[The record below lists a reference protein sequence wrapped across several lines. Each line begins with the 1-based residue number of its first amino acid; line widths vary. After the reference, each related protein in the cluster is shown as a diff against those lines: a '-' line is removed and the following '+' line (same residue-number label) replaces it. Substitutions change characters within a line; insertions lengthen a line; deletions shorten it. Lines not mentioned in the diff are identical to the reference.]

1 MLRPRNGTALRPA
14 VPVEALLET
23 LDATARPVD
32 GRPVRQ
38 QLTVDHPLQPFGP
51 ANFTVPDPSSTEPFS
66 FDRAAL
72 RGARA
77 QRRRTLPAPAPY
89 ADVLLDPLPADRAV
103 ELTELYRFFNHP
115 VRALLKARA
124 GLSSWAGDE
133 PDDEQIPVELVGL
146 GRYAVGERMLQS
158 HLRGTDLDVLA
169 AAEWRRG
176 AVPPRELGAQV
187 VGELRVE
194 VGAVAAAAASWTDRP
209 AERVD
214 LVVDLDRVRVVGSVD
229 GVRDGTVVRVVFSR
243 PSAKHRLQAWVEL
256 LALSASRPEREWRA
270 VVVGRK
276 GQFELGPVTP
286 EFARLVL
293 ADLVDLQGTG
303 LRTLIPFA
311 PLTAYEY
318 ALLDLRGTLKDDLKR
333 VEEQW
338 GRDRDP
344 LWERVLGPGAD
355 LDALMA
361 EAALPG
367 EGRPHR
373 EGESRFGSL
382 ARRVFVPLLRVQ
394 GR

>member
-1 MLRPRNGTALRPA
+1 
-14 VPVEALLET
+14 
-23 LDATARPVD
+23 VD
-32 GRPVRQ
+32 EPG
-38 QLTVDHPLQPFGP
+38 
-51 ANFTVPDPSSTEPFS
+51 AEEPFS

-77 QRRRTLPAPAPY
+77 QRRPPLPAPAPF

-115 VRALLKARA
+115 VRALLKARG
-124 GLSSWAGDE
+124 GLSEGGRDE
-133 PDDEQIPVELVGL
+133 PEDEQIPVELVGL
-146 GRYAVGERMLQS
+146 DRWAVGERMLQA
-158 HLRGTDLDVLA
+158 HLRGADLDALA

-176 AVPPRELGAQV
+176 AVPPRELGAKV

-194 VGAVAAAAASWTDRP
+194 VGTVASAAAAWVDRP
-209 AERVD
+209 AERID
-214 LVVDLDRVRVVGSVD
+214 LLVDLDRVRVTGSVD
-229 GVRDGTVVRVVFSR
+229 GVRGDTVVRVVFSR
-243 PSAKHRLQAWVEL
+243 TSAKQRLQAWVEL
-256 LALSASRPEREWRA
+256 LALSASRPDQAWRS
-270 VVVGRK
+270 VVIGRK

-303 LRTLIPFA
+303 LRTLLPFA
-311 PLTAYEY
+311 PLAAYEY
-318 ALLDLRGTLKDDLKR
+318 ALLDSRDTLKDELKR
-333 VEEQW
+333 VEDQW
-338 GRDRDP
+338 GFDRDP

-355 LDALMA
+355 LEALMA
-361 EAALPG
+361 EPAQPA

-373 EGESRFGSL
+373 DGESRFGSL